1 MRNLP
6 VVNNSNHTAVAGT
19 DSAESIKDKIL
30 SRISKI
36 EERRKASNANEGI
49 RSFNLDISSIQ
60 ESVPKNYES
69 IKSHNKFLPN
79 RKIGEENLSDNEES
93 THMTYEKPMSTK
105 PSSDHYSAQNIA
117 HSSVPRRNLTTYN
130 STLPDQP
137 NGVQDIKESQ
147 VISHRVCTRDSHV
160 SNSDNVIVPIPV
172 PMKAETKQPPPQNE
186 AQQQQQGFE
195 LVTACYEYKAQ
206 KVMKI

>member
-6 VVNNSNHTAVAGT
+6 VVNNNSHVVPGA

-69 IKSHNKFLPN
+69 IKSQNKFLPN

-137 NGVQDIKESQ
+137 NGIQDIKESQ

-160 SNSDNVIVPIPV
+160 SNDNNVIVPIPV
-172 PMKAETKQPPPQNE
+172 PVKVENKQPPQNE

-206 KVMKI
+206 KVIK

>member
-1 MRNLP
+1 M
-6 VVNNSNHTAVAGT
+6 VNPSQAATA

-36 EERRKASNANEGI
+36 EERRRASNANEGV

-60 ESVPKNYES
+60 ESIPKHYES
-69 IKSHNKFLPN
+69 IKSQNKYFN
-79 RKIGEENLSDNEES
+79 RKVGEENLSENEES
-93 THMTYEKPMSTK
+93 THMNEKVMSTK

-130 STLPDQP
+130 STLPDQL
-137 NGVQDIKESQ
+137 NGAAQQDIKESQ
-147 VISHRVCTRDSHV
+147 VISHRVCTRDSHI
-160 SNSDNVIVPIPV
+160 SNENVIPAPLKMENK
-172 PMKAETKQPPPQNE
+172 PAPQNE
-186 AQQQQQGFE
+186 VQQGFE

-206 KVMKI
+206 KVTNFLMKKK